1 MLEHPKY
8 MHQCLNLAV
17 RAAGRTAPNPLVG
30 AVVVDDSGNVIASGF
45 HKKAGEAH
53 AEIEALN
60 QAGEQA
66 KGKTLYVNLEPCC
79 HHGRT
84 PPCTDSV
91 IASGVKRVVYGMSD
105 PNPKVAGGGI
115 KALQEAGIEVIGGVL
130 ANESKMLNRAFIKW
144 VTHKQPW
151 IILKMASTLDGK
163 IADRMGGS
171 RWVSGEEAR
180 RHVHHLRNSCDGVMV
195 GGRTVEIDNPE
206 LTVRDIPDGRNP
218 LRIIIDT
225 SLKTRPDA
233 KVCRLSESDSKTVI
247 FARAEESAN
256 TSKYSDKVKLVAT
269 ARAGD
274 HLDLQEVMRR
284 LAMMNLLSVL
294 CEGGASLAGAL
305 LDQNLVDEVHWIV
318 ALKLIGDVEAK
329 QSLAGTAGR
338 LIQESLPLQ
347 NPQVQTLGRDLLIR
361 GFLRS
366 V

>member
-1 MLEHPKY
+1 MV
-8 MHQCLNLAV
+8 N
-17 RAAGRTAPNPLVG
+17 
-30 AVVVDDSGNVIASGF
+30 DSGVVIASGF
-45 HKKAGEAH
+45 HKMAGQAH
-53 AEIEALN
+53 AEVEALN
-60 QAGEQA
+60 EAGEQA
-66 KGKTLYVNLEPCC
+66 RGQTLYVNLEPCC

-84 PPCTDSV
+84 PPCTERV

-115 KALQEAGIEVIGGVL
+115 KALQDAGIEVVPGIL
-130 ANESKMLNRAFIKW
+130 ADESRMLNRAFIKW
-144 VTHKQPW
+144 VTTKQPW
-151 IILKMASTLDGK
+151 VILKMAATLDGK
-163 IADRMGGS
+163 IADRLGGS

-195 GGRTVEIDNPE
+195 GGTTVKHDDPE

-225 SLKTRPDA
+225 SLKTRPDS
-233 KVCRLSESDSKTVI
+233 KVCKQSEEDSKTVI
-247 FARAEESAN
+247 FARAEEATKASIF
-256 TSKYSDKVKLVAT
+256 SDKVKLVAT
-269 ARAGD
+269 AKSGD

-294 CEGGASLAGAL
+294 CEGGATLAGSL
-305 LDQNLVDEVHWIV
+305 LDQKLVDEVHWIM
-318 ALKLIGDVEAK
+318 ALKLLGDPQAK
-329 QSLAGTAGR
+329 ESLAGSAGR
-338 LIQESLPLQ
+338 LINEAVPLQ